1 VSAIYRWL
9 LRLYPVS
16 FRNEYGREMATVFAR
31 ERRDTRTA
39 LGMAALWLRVIADT
53 CVNAALIHWDILSQD
68 LRYTLRT
75 LRRTPAFALT
85 AVTVVALGIG
95 ATTAAFSL
103 ADFVLI
109 RPLPFPEADRLVR
122 FSEERPGFPRMEVA
136 PANYRDLKQMATSF
150 DALGAYRGLSVN
162 LVGARQ
168 PLRLQ
173 GAAMTADVLAA
184 LAVRPMMGRPFTAA
198 DDVDG
203 APATALVSYALWQQE
218 FGGDA
223 SIVGRPVRLDGE
235 VYTVIGVMPPD
246 FNFPSRGAQ
255 LWTAMRF
262 VPADFVDRNH
272 NYLQGIARL
281 RREVSVVA
289 ARTEMSLL
297 AGRLQQQYP
306 KENEQTGVSVIR
318 LRDGVSQQSRTLLVA
333 LFGAAVC
340 VLLIACANLTNL
352 LLARAIVR
360 RREMAVRIALGAGR
374 ERVLRQLLTESLVV
388 TGTGGVLGLALA
400 AATLPIFSRLVPT
413 ALPIADTPSM
423 DVRVVGFAMAL
434 TMVTGV
440 AFGIVPLLQHHRD
453 RASEGL
459 REGARNG
466 GPGREGMRGA
476 LVVAEITA
484 SVVLLVMCGLLLRAL
499 WTIQAIDPGFRLE
512 HTLTARTSLPMPKYE
527 TIGARSGFYDG
538 VLSEIRG
545 LPGVS
550 SAAYISFLPLGDMR
564 GGIFPVR
571 ISGHVESRREHDV
584 AFLRY
589 VTPGFFQTLGIP
601 VLQGRDVR
609 DADHLDG
616 PPVAIVSASFVTQF
630 LPGQEAL
637 GRRFNFAAANR
648 EIVGVV
654 ADVKMRGLTRVSEPQ
669 VYIPH
674 RQLPDRTSEWFAPKD
689 LAVRATGDPLA
700 LVSAVRA
707 IVQRADAEVPL
718 SDIQTL
724 EQLVDGDLASRV
736 TQLRVLG
743 AFAGVALVLGGIGIH
758 GFLAFAV
765 SARVREIGIRMA
777 LGARRADVVA
787 MIAKRSL
794 SLSAVGVGAGIVLA
808 YISGRWLQSL
818 LVGVSPADGM
828 TFAVAAA
835 LAAATAIA
843 GSLRPAL
850 RAARV
855 DSVTVIRLE

>member
-1 VSAIYRWL
+1 
-9 LRLYPVS
+9 
-16 FRNEYGREMATVFAR
+16 
-31 ERRDTRTA
+31 
-39 LGMAALWLRVIADT
+39 
-53 CVNAALIHWDILSQD
+53 
-68 LRYTLRT
+68 
-75 LRRTPAFALT
+75 
-85 AVTVVALGIG
+85 
-95 ATTAAFSL
+95 
-103 ADFVLI
+103 
-109 RPLPFPEADRLVR
+109 
-122 FSEERPGFPRMEVA
+122 
-136 PANYRDLKQMATSF
+136 
-150 DALGAYRGLSVN
+150 
-162 LVGARQ
+162 
-168 PLRLQ
+168 
-173 GAAMTADVLAA
+173 
-184 LAVRPMMGRPFTAA
+184 
-198 DDVDG
+198 
-203 APATALVSYALWQQE
+203 
-218 FGGDA
+218 
-223 SIVGRPVRLDGE
+223 VRLDGQL
-235 VYTVIGVMPPD
+235 YTVIGVMPHD
-246 FNFPSRGAQ
+246 FNFPSNGAQ
-255 LWTAMRF
+255 LWTPMRF

-281 RREVSVVA
+281 RRDVSVDA
-289 ARTEMSLL
+289 ARTEMSML

-306 KENEQTGVSVIR
+306 KENEQTGLSVIR
-318 LRDGVSQQSRTLLVA
+318 LRDGVSPQSRTLLVA
-333 LFGAAVC
+333 LLGAAVC

-360 RREMAVRIALGAGR
+360 RREMAIRMALGAGR

-400 AATLPIFSRLVPT
+400 AATLPILSRLVPT
-413 ALPIADTPSM
+413 ALPIADTPAM
-423 DVRVVGFAMAL
+423 DLRVIGFAIAL

-453 RASEGL
+453 RAGEGL
-459 REGARNG
+459 REGARSG
-466 GPGREGMRGA
+466 GSGREGMRGA
-476 LVVAEITA
+476 LVIAEITA
-484 SVVLLVMCGLLLRAL
+484 SVVLLVMCGLLLRTL
-499 WTIQAIDPGFRLE
+499 WAIQAIDPGFRLE

-527 TIGARSGFYDG
+527 TLGARTGFYDR
-538 VLSEIRG
+538 VLSEIRA

-564 GGIFPVR
+564 GGIFPVG
-571 ISGHVESRREHDV
+571 ISGRVESRPEDT

-601 VLQGRDVR
+601 ILQGRDVR

-630 LPGQEAL
+630 LAGQEAL

-648 EIVGVV
+648 QIVGVV
-654 ADVKMRGLTRVSEPQ
+654 ADVKMRELTRGSEPQ

-674 RQLPDRTSEWFAPKD
+674 RQLPDRTYEWFAPKD
-689 LAVRATGDPLA
+689 LAVRASGDPLA

-707 IVQRADAEVPL
+707 IVQGADAEVPL
-718 SDIQTL
+718 SEIQTM

-855 DSVTVIRLE
+855 DLVTVIRLE

>member
-1 VSAIYRWL
+1 MYRWL
-9 LRLYPVS
+9 LRLYPAS
-16 FRNEYGREMATVFAR
+16 FRNEYGREMAAAFAR
-31 ERRDTRTA
+31 ERRDTRTP
-39 LGMAALWLRVIADT
+39 LGRAVLWLRAIADT
-53 CVNAALIHWDILSQD
+53 CVNAAGSHRDILTQD

-103 ADFVLI
+103 ADFVLV
-109 RPLPFPEADRLVR
+109 RPLPFPEADRLVWV
-122 FSEERPGFPRMEVA
+122 SEQRPGFPRLELA
-136 PANYRDLKQMATSF
+136 PANYRDLKRMATSF
-150 DALGAYRGLSVN
+150 EALGAYRGLSVN

-168 PLRLQ
+168 PLRLE

-184 LAVRPMMGRPFTAA
+184 LAVRPMIGRPFTAA

-203 APATALVSYALWQQE
+203 APATALVSHALWQQE

-235 VYTVIGVMPPD
+235 VYTVIGVMPRD

-262 VPADFVDRNH
+262 VPADFVDRDNT
-272 NYLQGIARL
+272 YLQGIARL
-281 RREVSVVA
+281 RRDLSVDA
-289 ARTEMSLL
+289 ARTEMSML

-333 LFGAAVC
+333 LCGAALC

-352 LLARAIVR
+352 LLARALAR
-360 RREMAVRIALGAGR
+360 RREMAVRMALGAGR
-374 ERVLRQLLTESLVV
+374 ERMLRQLLTESLVV
-388 TGTGGVLGLALA
+388 TATGGVLGLTLA
-400 AATLPIFSRLVPT
+400 AATLPILSRLVPT
-413 ALPIADTPSM
+413 AMPIAETPSM
-423 DVRVVGFAMAL
+423 DLRVVAFAMAL

-453 RASEGL
+453 RAGEGL
-459 REGARNG
+459 REGARSG
-466 GPGREGMRGA
+466 GSGREGMRGA

-512 HTLTARTSLPMPKYE
+512 RTLTVRTSLPMPKYE
-527 TIGARSGFYDG
+527 TLGARTGFYDR
-538 VLSEIRG
+538 VLSEVRA

-564 GGIFPVR
+564 GGLFPVG
-571 ISGHVESRREHDV
+571 ISGRVESRREDNV

-589 VTPGFFQTLGIP
+589 VTPGVFQTLGIP
-601 VLQGRDVR
+601 ILQGRDVR
-609 DADHLDG
+609 DADHLDRQ
-616 PPVAIVSASFVTQF
+616 PVAIVSASFMTQF
-630 LPGQEAL
+630 FPGQAAL
-637 GRRFNFAAANR
+637 GRRIDFAGADR

-654 ADVKMRGLTRVSEPQ
+654 ADVKMRELTGVSEPQ
-669 VYIPH
+669 VYLPH
-674 RQLPDRTSEWFAPKD
+674 RQLPDRTYEWFAPKD

-707 IVQRADAEVPL
+707 IVQRADPEVPL

-736 TQLRVLG
+736 TQVRVLG
-743 AFAGVALVLGGIGIH
+743 AFAVVALVLGGIGIH
-758 GFLAFAV
+758 GLLAFAV

-794 SLSAVGVGAGIVLA
+794 SLSAVGVAAGTVIA

-855 DSVTVIRLE
+855 DPVTVIRLE

>member
-1 VSAIYRWL
+1 MYRWL
-9 LRLYPVS
+9 LRLYPTS
-16 FRNEYGREMATVFAR
+16 FRHEYGREMATVFAR
-31 ERRDTRTA
+31 ERRDTGTA
-39 LGMAALWLRVIADT
+39 LGRGALWLRVITDT
-53 CVNAALIHWDILSQD
+53 CVTAAGIHWDILRQD
-68 LRYTLRT
+68 LCYTLRT

-122 FSEERPGFPRMEVA
+122 FSEERPGFPRMELA

-150 DALGAYRGLSVN
+150 DAFGAYRGLSVN

-173 GAAMTADVLAA
+173 GAVMTADALAA
-184 LAVRPMMGRPFTAA
+184 LAVRPMIGRPFTAA
-198 DDVDG
+198 DDVEG

-218 FGGDA
+218 LGGEA
-223 SIVGRPVRLDGE
+223 SIVGRPLRLDGE

-246 FNFPSRGAQ
+246 FHFPSRAAQ

-272 NYLQGIARL
+272 NYLQAIARL
-281 RREVSVVA
+281 RPDVSLDA
-289 ARTEMSLL
+289 ARTEMSML
-297 AGRLQQQYP
+297 AGRLQQQFP
-306 KENEQTGVSVIR
+306 KENEQTGVGVIR
-318 LRDGVSQQSRTLLVA
+318 LRDVLSQQTRTLLVA
-333 LFGAAVC
+333 LSGAAVC

-360 RREMAVRIALGAGR
+360 RREMAVRMALGAGR

-388 TGTGGVLGLALA
+388 TGTGGGLGLALA
-400 AATLPIFSRLVPT
+400 AATLPILSRLVPT
-413 ALPIADTPSM
+413 ALPIADTPAL
-423 DVRVVGFAMAL
+423 DLRVVGCAIAL

-440 AFGIVPLLQHHRD
+440 AFGIVPLLQPHRD

-459 REGARNG
+459 REGARSG
-466 GPGREGMRGA
+466 GSGREGMRGA

-512 HTLTARTSLPMPKYE
+512 HTLTVRTSLPMPKYE
-527 TIGARSGFYDG
+527 TLGARTGFYDG
-538 VLSEIRG
+538 VLSEIRA

-564 GGIFPVR
+564 GGLFPVGIR
-571 ISGHVESRREHDV
+571 GHVESRRENNL

-589 VTPGFFQTLGIP
+589 VTPGYFQTLGIP
-601 VLQGRDVR
+601 LLEGRDVR

-654 ADVKMRGLTRVSEPQ
+654 ADVKMRGLTRDNEPQ
-669 VYIPH
+669 VYLPH
-674 RQLPDRTSEWFAPKD
+674 RQLPDRTYDWFAPKD

-700 LVSAVRA
+700 LVVAVRA

-724 EQLVDGDLASRV
+724 EHLVDGDLASRV
-736 TQLRVLG
+736 TQVRVLG

-758 GFLAFAV
+758 GLLAFAV

-787 MIAKRSL
+787 MVAKRSL

-808 YISGRWLQSL
+808 YLSGRWLQSL
-818 LVGVSPADGM
+818 LVGVSPADGT

-835 LAAATAIA
+835 LAAATALA

-855 DSVTVIRLE
+855 DPVTVIRLE

>member
-1 VSAIYRWL
+1 MYRWL
-9 LRLYPVS
+9 LRLYPAS
-16 FRNEYGREMATVFAR
+16 FRNEYGREMAAVFAR

-39 LGMAALWLRVIADT
+39 LGMAALWLRAIADT
-53 CVNAALIHWDILSQD
+53 CVNAAGIPSDILRQD

-122 FSEERPGFPRMEVA
+122 LSEQRPGFPRLELA

-150 DALGAYRGLSVN
+150 EALGAYRGLSVN

-198 DDVDG
+198 DDGDG

-262 VPADFVDRNH
+262 VPADFADRNN

-281 RREVSVVA
+281 RRDVSIDA

-306 KENEQTGVSVIR
+306 KENEQTGVGVIR

-333 LFGAAVC
+333 LFGAGMC

-352 LLARAIVR
+352 LLARTMVR

-388 TGTGGVLGLALA
+388 TGTGGGLGLALA
-400 AATLPIFSRLVPT
+400 AATLPILSRLVPT
-413 ALPIADTPSM
+413 TLPIADTPSM

-459 REGARNG
+459 REGARSG
-466 GPGREGMRGA
+466 GSGREGMRGA
-476 LVVAEITA
+476 LGGAEITA
-484 SVVLLVMCGLLLRAL
+484 SGVLLVMCGLLLRAL

-527 TIGARSGFYDG
+527 TTGARTGFYDG
-538 VLSEIRG
+538 VLSEIRA

-550 SAAYISFLPLGDMR
+550 SAAYTSFLPLSDMR
-564 GGIFPVR
+564 GGIFPVGIR
-571 ISGHVESRREHDV
+571 GNVESRREDNV

-601 VLQGRDVR
+601 ILQGRDVR

-616 PPVAIVSASFVTQF
+616 QPVAIVSASFVTQF
-630 LPGQEAL
+630 FPGQEAL

-674 RQLPDRTSEWFAPKD
+674 RQLPDRTYDWFAPKD

-724 EQLVDGDLASRV
+724 EHLVDGDLAARV
-736 TQLRVLG
+736 TQVRVLG
-743 AFAGVALVLGGIGIH
+743 AFAAVALVLGGIGIH
-758 GFLAFAV
+758 GLLAFAV

-808 YISGRWLQSL
+808 YLSGRWLQSL

-855 DSVTVIRLE
+855 DPVTVIRLE

>member
-1 VSAIYRWL
+1 MYRWL
-9 LRLYPVS
+9 LRLYPAS

-39 LGMAALWLRVIADT
+39 PGMAALWLRVIADT
-53 CVNAALIHWDILSQD
+53 CVNAAGVHWDILRQD

-122 FSEERPGFPRMEVA
+122 FSEERPGLPRMELA

-150 DALGAYRGLSVN
+150 EALGAYRGLSVN

-184 LAVRPMMGRPFTAA
+184 LAVRPMIGRPFTAA

-203 APATALVSYALWQQE
+203 APASALVSYALWQQE

-235 VYTVIGVMPPD
+235 AYTVIGVMPRD

-281 RREVSVVA
+281 RRDVSVDA
-289 ARTEMSLL
+289 ARTEMSML

-318 LRDGVSQQSRTLLVA
+318 LRDGVSPQSRTLLVA
-333 LFGAAVC
+333 LLGAAVC

-360 RREMAVRIALGAGR
+360 RREMAVRMALGAGR

-400 AATLPIFSRLVPT
+400 AATLPILSRLVPT
-413 ALPIADTPSM
+413 ALPIADTPAM
-423 DVRVVGFAMAL
+423 DLRVVGFAIAL

-453 RASEGL
+453 RAGEGL
-459 REGARNG
+459 REGARSG
-466 GPGREGMRGA
+466 GSGREGIRGA

-527 TIGARSGFYDG
+527 TTGARTGFYDG
-538 VLSEIRG
+538 VLSEIRA

-564 GGIFPVR
+564 GGIFPVG
-571 ISGHVESRREHDV
+571 ISGHVESRREDNV

-601 VLQGRDVR
+601 ILQGRDVR

-630 LPGQEAL
+630 LPGQQAL
-637 GRRFNFAAANR
+637 GRRFDFAAANR

-654 ADVKMRGLTRVSEPQ
+654 ADVKMRELTRVSEPQ

-674 RQLPDRTSEWFAPKD
+674 RQLPDRTYEWFAPKD

-758 GFLAFAV
+758 GLLAFAV

-794 SLSAVGVGAGIVLA
+794 SLLAVGVGAGIVLA
-808 YISGRWLQSL
+808 YISGRWLQAL

-855 DSVTVIRLE
+855 DSVTVMRLE

>member
-1 VSAIYRWL
+1 MYRWL
-9 LRLYPVS
+9 LRLYPAS

-31 ERRDTRTA
+31 ERRNTRTA
-39 LGMAALWLRVIADT
+39 VGIAALWLRVFADT
-53 CVNAALIHWDILSQD
+53 CVTAAGIHWDILRQD

-122 FSEERPGFPRMEVA
+122 FSEERPRFPRMELA

-150 DALGAYRGLSVN
+150 EALGAYRGLSVN

-184 LAVRPMMGRPFTAA
+184 LAVRPMIGRPFTAA
-198 DDVDG
+198 DDVDS

-235 VYTVIGVMPPD
+235 VYTVIGVMPRD

-281 RREVSVVA
+281 RRDVSVDA
-289 ARTEMSLL
+289 ARTEMSVL

-318 LRDGVSQQSRTLLVA
+318 LRDGVSPQSRTLLVA

-340 VLLIACANLTNL
+340 VLLIACANLTSL
-352 LLARAIVR
+352 LLARAIGR

-400 AATLPIFSRLVPT
+400 AATLPILSRLVPT
-413 ALPIADTPSM
+413 ALPIAETPSM

-459 REGARNG
+459 REGARSG
-466 GPGREGMRGA
+466 GSGREGIRGA
-476 LVVAEITA
+476 LVVGEITA

-527 TIGARSGFYDG
+527 TSGARTGFYDG
-538 VLSEIRG
+538 VLSEIRA

-564 GGIFPVR
+564 GGIFPVG
-571 ISGHVESRREHDV
+571 ISGHVESRREDNV

-601 VLQGRDVR
+601 ILQGRDVR
-609 DADHLDG
+609 DADHLDR

-630 LPGQEAL
+630 FPGQQAL

-674 RQLPDRTSEWFAPKD
+674 RQLPDRTYEWFAPKD

-758 GFLAFAV
+758 GLLAF
-765 SARVREIGIRMA
+765 GC
-777 LGARRADVVA
+777 LRR
-787 MIAKRSL
+787 S
-794 SLSAVGVGAGIVLA
+794 
-808 YISGRWLQSL
+808 
-818 LVGVSPADGM
+818 
-828 TFAVAAA
+828 
-835 LAAATAIA
+835 
-843 GSLRPAL
+843 
-850 RAARV
+850 
-855 DSVTVIRLE
+855 

>member
-1 VSAIYRWL
+1 MYRWL
-9 LRLYPVS
+9 LRLYPAS

-31 ERRDTRTA
+31 ERRDTPTA
-39 LGMAALWLRVIADT
+39 LGMAALWLRAIADT
-53 CVNAALIHWDILSQD
+53 CVNAGGIHWDILTQD

-109 RPLPFPEADRLVR
+109 RPLPFPEADRLVWV
-122 FSEERPGFPRMEVA
+122 SEQRPGFPRMELA

-150 DALGAYRGLSVN
+150 EALGAYRGLSVN

-184 LAVRPMMGRPFTAA
+184 LAVRPMVGRPFTAA
-198 DDVDG
+198 DDADG

-235 VYTVIGVMPPD
+235 VYTVIGVMPRD

-281 RREVSVVA
+281 RRDVSVDA
-289 ARTEMSLL
+289 ARTEMSML

-352 LLARAIVR
+352 LLARAIAR

-388 TGTGGVLGLALA
+388 TATGGVLGLALA
-400 AATLPIFSRLVPT
+400 AATVPILSRLVPT
-413 ALPIADTPSM
+413 ALPIAEIPSM
-423 DVRVVGFAMAL
+423 DVRVLAFTMTL
-434 TMVTGV
+434 TMMTGV

-459 REGARNG
+459 REGARSG
-466 GPGREGMRGA
+466 GSGREGMRGA
-476 LVVAEITA
+476 LVVAEISA

-512 HTLTARTSLPMPKYE
+512 RTLTARTSLPMPKYE
-527 TIGARSGFYDG
+527 TSGARTGFYDG
-538 VLSEIRG
+538 VLSEIRA

-564 GGIFPVR
+564 GGIFPVG
-571 ISGHVESRREHDV
+571 ISGRVEGHRQDNV

-601 VLQGRDVR
+601 ILQGRDVR
-609 DADHLDG
+609 DADHLDRQ
-616 PPVAIVSASFVTQF
+616 PVAIVSASFVTQF
-630 LPGQEAL
+630 FPGQQAL

-674 RQLPDRTSEWFAPKD
+674 RQLPDRTYEWFAPKD

-758 GFLAFAV
+758 GLLAFAV

-794 SLSAVGVGAGIVLA
+794 SLSAVGVGAGTVLA

-818 LVGVSPADGM
+818 LVGGSPADGT

-855 DSVTVIRLE
+855 DPVTVIRLE

>member
-1 VSAIYRWL
+1 MYRWL
-9 LRLYPVS
+9 LRLYPAS
-16 FRNEYGREMATVFAR
+16 FRNEYGPEMAAVFAR

-39 LGMAALWLRVIADT
+39 PGMAALWLRVIADT
-53 CVNAALIHWDILSQD
+53 CVTAAGIHRDILRQD

-122 FSEERPGFPRMEVA
+122 FSEERPGFPRMELA

-150 DALGAYRGLSVN
+150 EALGAYRGLSVN

-168 PLRLQ
+168 PLRLL

-184 LAVRPMMGRPFTAA
+184 LAVRPMLGRPFTAA

-218 FGGDA
+218 FGGDT

-246 FNFPSRGAQ
+246 FNFPGRGAQ

-281 RREVSVVA
+281 RRDVSLNA
-289 ARTEMSLL
+289 ARTEMSML

-318 LRDGVSQQSRTLLVA
+318 LRDGVSQHSRTLLVA

-360 RREMAVRIALGAGR
+360 RREMAVRMALGAGR

-388 TGTGGVLGLALA
+388 TGIGGVLGLALA
-400 AATLPIFSRLVPT
+400 AATLPILSRLVPS
-413 ALPIADTPSM
+413 AMPFAETPSM

-434 TMVTGV
+434 TMVTGI
-440 AFGIVPLLQHHRD
+440 AFGIVPVLQHHRD
-453 RASEGL
+453 RAGEGL
-459 REGARNG
+459 REGARSG
-466 GPGREGMRGA
+466 GSGREGMRGA

-512 HTLTARTSLPMPKYE
+512 HTLTVRTSLPMPKYE
-527 TIGARSGFYDG
+527 TTGARTGFYDG
-538 VLSEIRG
+538 VLSEIRA

-550 SAAYISFLPLGDMR
+550 SAAYTSFLPLSDMR
-564 GGIFPVR
+564 GGIFPVG
-571 ISGHVESRREHDV
+571 ISGHVESRREDNV

-601 VLQGRDVR
+601 ILQGRDVR

-630 LPGQEAL
+630 FPGQEVL
-637 GRRFNFAAANR
+637 GQRFTFAAAER

-654 ADVKMRGLTRVSEPQ
+654 ADVRMRSLTRVSEPQ

-674 RQLPDRTSEWFAPKD
+674 RQLPDRTFQWFAPKD

-707 IVQRADAEVPL
+707 IVHRADAEVPL

-724 EQLVDGDLASRV
+724 EQLVGEDQAARV
-736 TQLRVLG
+736 TQVRVLG
-743 AFAGVALVLGGIGIH
+743 AFAGVALLLGGIGIH
-758 GFLAFAV
+758 GLLAFTV
-765 SARVREIGIRMA
+765 SARVREIGLRMA

-787 MIAKRSL
+787 MIARRSL

-818 LVGVSPADGM
+818 LVGVSPADVT

-855 DSVTVIRLE
+855 DPVTVIRLE

>member
-1 VSAIYRWL
+1 MYRWL
-9 LRLYPVS
+9 LRLYPAS
-16 FRNEYGREMATVFAR
+16 FRNEYGREMAAAFAR
-31 ERRDTRTA
+31 ERRDTRTPLDSA
-39 LGMAALWLRVIADT
+39 VLWLRAIADT
-53 CVNAALIHWDILSQD
+53 CINAAGIHRDILTQD

-103 ADFVLI
+103 ADFVLV
-109 RPLPFPEADRLVR
+109 RPLPFPEADRLVWV
-122 FSEERPGFPRMEVA
+122 SEQRPGFPRLELA
-136 PANYRDLKQMATSF
+136 PANYRDLKRTATSF
-150 DALGAYRGLSVN
+150 EALGAYRGLSVN

-184 LAVRPMMGRPFTAA
+184 LAVRPMIGRPFTAA

-203 APATALVSYALWQQE
+203 ASATVLVSYALWQQE

-262 VPADFVDRNH
+262 VPADFVDRN
-272 NYLQGIARL
+272 NTYLQGIARL
-281 RREVSVVA
+281 RRDLSVDA
-289 ARTEMSLL
+289 ARTEMSML

-306 KENEQTGVSVIR
+306 KENDQTGVSVIR

-333 LFGAAVC
+333 LCGAALC

-352 LLARAIVR
+352 LLARALAR
-360 RREMAVRIALGAGR
+360 RREMAVRMALGAGR

-388 TGTGGVLGLALA
+388 TATGGVLGLTLA
-400 AATLPIFSRLVPT
+400 AATLPILSRLVPT
-413 ALPIADTPSM
+413 AMPIAETPSM
-423 DVRVVGFAMAL
+423 DLRVVAFAMAL

-453 RASEGL
+453 RAGEGL
-459 REGARNG
+459 REGARSG
-466 GPGREGMRGA
+466 GSGREGMRAA

-512 HTLTARTSLPMPKYE
+512 RTLTVRTSLPMPKYE
-527 TIGARSGFYDG
+527 TLGARTGFYDR
-538 VLSEIRG
+538 VLSEVRA

-564 GGIFPVR
+564 GGLFPVG
-571 ISGHVESRREHDV
+571 ISGRVESRREDNV

-589 VTPGFFQTLGIP
+589 VTPGVFQTLGIP
-601 VLQGRDVR
+601 ILQGRDVR
-609 DADHLDG
+609 DADHLDRQ
-616 PPVAIVSASFVTQF
+616 PVAIVSASFMTQF
-630 LPGQEAL
+630 FPGQAAL
-637 GRRFNFAAANR
+637 GRRIDFAGADR

-654 ADVKMRGLTRVSEPQ
+654 ADVKMRELTGVSEPQ
-669 VYIPH
+669 VYLPH
-674 RQLPDRTSEWFAPKD
+674 RQLPDRTYEWFAPKD

-707 IVQRADAEVPL
+707 IVKRADAEVPL

-736 TQLRVLG
+736 TQVRVLG

-758 GFLAFAV
+758 GLLAFAV

-794 SLSAVGVGAGIVLA
+794 SLSAVGVAAGIVIA
-808 YISGRWLQSL
+808 YVSGRWLQSL

-835 LAAATAIA
+835 LAAATAVA

-855 DSVTVIRLE
+855 DPVTVIRLE

>member
-1 VSAIYRWL
+1 MYRWL
-9 LRLYPVS
+9 LRLYPAS
-16 FRNEYGREMATVFAR
+16 FRNEYGREMAAVFAR
-31 ERRDTRTA
+31 ERRATRTA
-39 LGMAALWLRVIADT
+39 PGMAALWLRVIADT
-53 CVNAALIHWDILSQD
+53 CITAAGIHWDILRQD

-75 LRRTPAFALT
+75 LRRAPAFALT

-122 FSEERPGFPRMEVA
+122 ISEERPGFPRMELA
-136 PANYRDLKQMATSF
+136 PANYRDLKQMAISF
-150 DALGAYRGLSVN
+150 EVLGAYRGLSVN

-173 GAAMTADVLAA
+173 GAVMTADALAA
-184 LAVRPMMGRPFTAA
+184 LGVRPMIGRPFTAA
-198 DDVDG
+198 DDADD

-223 SIVGRPVRLDGE
+223 SIVGRPVSLDGE
-235 VYTVIGVMPPD
+235 VHTIIGVMPPD
-246 FNFPSRGAQ
+246 FNFPSRTAL

-262 VPADFVDRNH
+262 VPADFADRNN
-272 NYLQGIARL
+272 NYLQAIGRL
-281 RREVSVVA
+281 RREVSLDA
-289 ARTEMSLL
+289 AQAELSML

-306 KENEQTGVSVIR
+306 KENEQIGASVIR
-318 LRDGVSQQSRTLLVA
+318 LRDGVSPQSRTLLVA

-360 RREMAVRIALGAGR
+360 RREMAVRMALGAGR
-374 ERVLRQLLTESLVV
+374 ERMLRQLLTESLVV
-388 TGTGGVLGLALA
+388 TGIGGVLGLAVA
-400 AATLPIFSRLVPT
+400 AATVPILSRLVPT
-413 ALPIADTPSM
+413 ALPIAETPSM
-423 DVRVVGFAMAL
+423 DLRVVAFTMTL
-434 TMVTGV
+434 TMVTGI

-453 RASEGL
+453 RASDGL
-459 REGARNG
+459 RESARSG
-466 GPGREGMRGA
+466 GSGREGMRGA

-512 HTLTARTSLPMPKYE
+512 RTLTVRTSLPMPKYE
-527 TIGARSGFYDG
+527 TVGVRAGFYDG
-538 VLSEIRG
+538 VLSGIRA

-550 SAAYISFLPLGDMR
+550 SAAYTSFLPLSDMR
-564 GGIFPVR
+564 GGVFPVGIGGR
-571 ISGHVESRREHDV
+571 FESRRQDNV

-589 VTPGFFQTLGIP
+589 VTPDFFQTLGIP
-601 VLQGRDVR
+601 ILQGRDVR
-609 DADHLDG
+609 DADRLDRQ
-616 PPVAIVSASFVTQF
+616 PVAIVSASFAAQF
-630 LPGQEAL
+630 FPGQQVI
-637 GRRFNFAAANR
+637 GRRFSFAGAER

-654 ADVKMRGLTRVSEPQ
+654 ADVKMRGLTRGSEPQ
-669 VYIPH
+669 VYLPH
-674 RQLPDRTSEWFAPKD
+674 RQLPNRTYQWFAPKD

-700 LVSAVRA
+700 LVPAIRA
-707 IVQRADAEVPL
+707 IVQRVDAEVPL

-724 EQLVDGDLASRV
+724 EQLVDDDQASRV

-743 AFAGVALVLGGIGIH
+743 AFAGVALLLGGIGIH
-758 GFLAFAV
+758 GLLAFTV
-765 SARVREIGIRMA
+765 SARVREIGLRMA
-777 LGARRADVVA
+777 LGARRADLVA

-794 SLSAVGVGAGIVLA
+794 SLSGVGVGAGLILA

-818 LVGVSPADGM
+818 LVGVSPTDGM
-828 TFAVAAA
+828 TFAVAAG

-855 DSVTVIRLE
+855 DPVTAIRID

>member
-1 VSAIYRWL
+1 MYRWL
-9 LRLYPVS
+9 LRLYPAS

-31 ERRDTRTA
+31 ERRDTPTA

-53 CVNAALIHWDILSQD
+53 CVTAAGIHWDILTQD

-109 RPLPFPEADRLVR
+109 RPLPFPEADRLVWV
-122 FSEERPGFPRMEVA
+122 SEQRPGFPRMELA

-150 DALGAYRGLSVN
+150 EALGAYRGLSVN

-198 DDVDG
+198 DDADG

-235 VYTVIGVMPPD
+235 VYTVIGVMPRD

-262 VPADFVDRNH
+262 VPADFVDRNN

-281 RREVSVVA
+281 RRDVSVDA
-289 ARTEMSLL
+289 ARTEMSML

-352 LLARAIVR
+352 LLARAIAR

-388 TGTGGVLGLALA
+388 TATGGVLGLALA
-400 AATLPIFSRLVPT
+400 AATVPILSRLVPT
-413 ALPIADTPSM
+413 ALPIAEIPSM
-423 DVRVVGFAMAL
+423 DVRVLAFTMTL
-434 TMVTGV
+434 TMMTGV

-459 REGARNG
+459 REGARSG
-466 GPGREGMRGA
+466 GSGREGMRGA
-476 LVVAEITA
+476 LVVAEISA

-512 HTLTARTSLPMPKYE
+512 RTLTARTSLPMPKYE
-527 TIGARSGFYDG
+527 TSGARTGFYDG
-538 VLSEIRG
+538 VLSEIRA

-564 GGIFPVR
+564 GGIFPVG
-571 ISGHVESRREHDV
+571 ISGRVEGHRQDNV

-601 VLQGRDVR
+601 ILQGRDVR
-609 DADHLDG
+609 DADHLDRQ
-616 PPVAIVSASFVTQF
+616 PVAIVSASFVTQF
-630 LPGQEAL
+630 FPGQQAL

-674 RQLPDRTSEWFAPKD
+674 RQLPDRTYEWFAPKD
-689 LAVRATGDPLA
+689 LVVRATGDPLA

-758 GFLAFAV
+758 GLLAFAV

-787 MIAKRSL
+787 AQQFPRVCCS
-794 SLSAVGVGAGIVLA
+794 SAAFAMPRNLGRRVLANVLDNAAGIKTR
-808 YISGRWLQSL
+808 SR
-818 LVGVSPADGM
+818 
-828 TFAVAAA
+828 
-835 LAAATAIA
+835 
-843 GSLRPAL
+843 R
-850 RAARV
+850 
-855 DSVTVIRLE
+855 

>member
-1 VSAIYRWL
+1 MYRWL
-9 LRLYPVS
+9 LRLYPAS

-31 ERRDTRTA
+31 ERRDTPTA

-53 CVNAALIHWDILSQD
+53 CVTAAGIHWDILTQD

-109 RPLPFPEADRLVR
+109 RPLPFPEADRLVWV
-122 FSEERPGFPRMEVA
+122 SEQRPGFPRMELA

-150 DALGAYRGLSVN
+150 EALGAYRGLSVN

-198 DDVDG
+198 DDADG

-235 VYTVIGVMPPD
+235 VYTVIGVMPRD

-262 VPADFVDRNH
+262 VPADFVDRNN

-281 RREVSVVA
+281 RRDVSVDA
-289 ARTEMSLL
+289 ARTEMSML

-352 LLARAIVR
+352 LLARAIAR

-388 TGTGGVLGLALA
+388 TATGGVLGLALA
-400 AATLPIFSRLVPT
+400 AATVPILSRLVPT
-413 ALPIADTPSM
+413 ALPIAEIPSM
-423 DVRVVGFAMAL
+423 DVRVLAFTMTL
-434 TMVTGV
+434 TMMTGV

-459 REGARNG
+459 REGARSG
-466 GPGREGMRGA
+466 GSGREGMRGA
-476 LVVAEITA
+476 LVVAEISA

-512 HTLTARTSLPMPKYE
+512 RTLTARTSLPMPKYE
-527 TIGARSGFYDG
+527 TSGARTGFYDG
-538 VLSEIRG
+538 VLSEIRA

-564 GGIFPVR
+564 GGIFPVG
-571 ISGHVESRREHDV
+571 ISGRVEGHRQDNV

-601 VLQGRDVR
+601 ILQGRDVR
-609 DADHLDG
+609 DADHLDRQ
-616 PPVAIVSASFVTQF
+616 PVAIVSASFVTQF
-630 LPGQEAL
+630 FPGQQAL

-674 RQLPDRTSEWFAPKD
+674 RQLPDRTYEWFAPKD

-758 GFLAFAV
+758 GLLAFAV

-794 SLSAVGVGAGIVLA
+794 SLSAVGVGAGTVLA

-818 LVGVSPADGM
+818 LVGGSPADGT

-855 DSVTVIRLE
+855 DPVTVIRLE

>member
-1 VSAIYRWL
+1 MYRWL
-9 LRLYPVS
+9 LRLYPAS
-16 FRNEYGREMATVFAR
+16 FRNEYGREMAAVFAR

-39 LGMAALWLRVIADT
+39 LGRSALWLRVIADT
-53 CVNAALIHWDILSQD
+53 CATAAGIHRDILGQD

-109 RPLPFPEADRLVR
+109 RPLPFPDADRLVR
-122 FSEERPGFPRMEVA
+122 FSEERPGFPRMELA
-136 PANYRDLKQMATSF
+136 PANYRDLKRMATSF
-150 DALGAYRGLSVN
+150 EALGAYRGLSVN
-162 LVGARQ
+162 LVGAQQ

-173 GAAMTADVLAA
+173 GAVMTADVLSA
-184 LAVRPMMGRPFTAA
+184 LGVRPIMGRPFTTA
-198 DDVDG
+198 DDVAG
-203 APATALVSYALWQQE
+203 APATVLVSYALWQEE

-223 SIVGRPVRLDGE
+223 SIVGRPLHLDGE
-235 VYTVIGVMPPD
+235 VYTVIGVMPRD
-246 FNFPSRGAQ
+246 FHFPSRGAQ

-281 RREVSVVA
+281 RRDVSLDA
-289 ARTEMSLL
+289 ARTEMSML

-306 KENEQTGVSVIR
+306 KENEQTDISVIR
-318 LRDGVSQQSRTLLVA
+318 LRDVVSQQSRTLLVA
-333 LFGAAVC
+333 LFGAAAC

-352 LLARAIVR
+352 LLARAIGR
-360 RREMAVRIALGAGR
+360 RREMAVRMALGAGR

-388 TGTGGVLGLALA
+388 TGTGGVLGLVLA
-400 AATLPIFSRLVPT
+400 AATLPILSRLVPT
-413 ALPIADTPSM
+413 ALPIAAAPSM
-423 DVRVVGFAMAL
+423 DLRVVGFAMAL

-459 REGARNG
+459 REGARSG
-466 GPGREGMRGA
+466 GSGREGMRGA

-484 SVVLLVMCGLLLRAL
+484 SVVLLVICGLLLRAL
-499 WTIQAIDPGFRLE
+499 WTLRAIDPGFRLE
-512 HTLTARTSLPMPKYE
+512 HTLTVRTSLPMPKYE
-527 TIGARSGFYDG
+527 TTGARTGFYDG
-538 VLSEIRG
+538 VLSEIRA

-550 SAAYISFLPLGDMR
+550 SAAYTSFLPLSDMR
-564 GGIFPVR
+564 GGLFPVGIR
-571 ISGHVESRREHDV
+571 GHVESRREDNV

-609 DADHLDG
+609 DADRLDG
-616 PPVAIVSASFVTQF
+616 PPVAIVSASFVAQF
-630 LPGQEAL
+630 LPGREAL
-637 GRRFNFAAANR
+637 GQRFTFAGASR

-654 ADVKMRGLTRVSEPQ
+654 ADVRMRARTRVSEPQ
-669 VYIPH
+669 VYLPH
-674 RQLPDRTSEWFAPKD
+674 RQLPDRTYEWFAPKD

-743 AFAGVALVLGGIGIH
+743 AFAGIALVLGGIGIH
-758 GFLAFAV
+758 GLLAFAV
-765 SARVREIGIRMA
+765 SASVREIGIRMA

-835 LAAATAIA
+835 LAAVTAIA

-855 DSVTVIRLE
+855 DPVTVIRLE

>member
-1 VSAIYRWL
+1 MYRWL
-9 LRLYPVS
+9 LRLYPAS

-53 CVNAALIHWDILSQD
+53 CVNAAGIHRDIFRQD

-95 ATTAAFSL
+95 ATTAAYSL

-122 FSEERPGFPRMEVA
+122 FSEERPGFPRMELA

-150 DALGAYRGLSVN
+150 EALGAYRGLSVN

-235 VYTVIGVMPPD
+235 VYTVIGVMPRD

-262 VPADFVDRNH
+262 VPADFVDRNN

-281 RREVSVVA
+281 RRDVSVDA
-289 ARTEMSLL
+289 ARTEMSML

-352 LLARAIVR
+352 LLARAIGR

-374 ERVLRQLLTESLVV
+374 ERVLRQLITESLVV

-400 AATLPIFSRLVPT
+400 AATLPILSHLVPT
-413 ALPIADTPSM
+413 ALPIAETPSM
-423 DVRVVGFAMAL
+423 DVRFVGSAMAL

-459 REGARNG
+459 REGARSG
-466 GPGREGMRGA
+466 GSGREGMRGA

-527 TIGARSGFYDG
+527 TIGARTGFYDG
-538 VLSEIRG
+538 VLSEIRA

-564 GGIFPVR
+564 GGIFPVG
-571 ISGHVESRREHDV
+571 ISGHVESRREDNV

-601 VLQGRDVR
+601 ILQGRDVR

-674 RQLPDRTSEWFAPKD
+674 RQLPDRTYEWFAPKD

-700 LVSAVRA
+700 LVSAVRG

-743 AFAGVALVLGGIGIH
+743 AFAGVALVLGGIGLH
-758 GFLAFAV
+758 GLLAFAV

-855 DSVTVIRLE
+855 DSVTAIRLE

>member
-1 VSAIYRWL
+1 MYRWL
-9 LRLYPVS
+9 LRLYPAS

-53 CVNAALIHWDILSQD
+53 CVNAARIHWDILRQD

-95 ATTAAFSL
+95 ATTAAYSL

-122 FSEERPGFPRMEVA
+122 FSEERPGLPRMELA

-150 DALGAYRGLSVN
+150 EALGAYRGLSVN

-235 VYTVIGVMPPD
+235 VYTVIGVMPRD

-262 VPADFVDRNH
+262 VPADFVDRNN

-281 RREVSVVA
+281 RRDVSVDA
-289 ARTEMSLL
+289 ARTEMSVL

-352 LLARAIVR
+352 LLARAIGR

-400 AATLPIFSRLVPT
+400 AATLPILSRLVPT
-413 ALPIADTPSM
+413 ALPIAETPSM

-440 AFGIVPLLQHHRD
+440 AFGIVPLLQRD

-459 REGARNG
+459 REGARSG
-466 GPGREGMRGA
+466 GSGREGMRGA

-527 TIGARSGFYDG
+527 TIGARTSFYDG
-538 VLSEIRG
+538 VLSEVRA

-564 GGIFPVR
+564 GGIFPVG
-571 ISGHVESRREHDV
+571 ISGHVESRRGDNV

-601 VLQGRDVR
+601 ILQGRDVR

-674 RQLPDRTSEWFAPKD
+674 RQLPDRTYEWFAPKD

-724 EQLVDGDLASRV
+724 EQLVDGDLESRV

-758 GFLAFAV
+758 GLVAFAV

-855 DSVTVIRLE
+855 DSVTAIRLE

>member
-1 VSAIYRWL
+1 MYRWL
-9 LRLYPVS
+9 LRLYPAS
-16 FRNEYGREMATVFAR
+16 FRNEYGREMAAVFAR

-39 LGMAALWLRVIADT
+39 LGMAALWMRAITDT
-53 CVNAALIHWDILSQD
+53 CISAAGIHWDILTQD
-68 LRYTLRT
+68 LRYALRT

-85 AVTVVALGIG
+85 AIIVVALGIG

-109 RPLPFPEADRLVR
+109 RPLPFPEADRLVWV
-122 FSEERPGFPRMEVA
+122 SERRPGFPRTELT

-150 DALGAYRGLSVN
+150 EVLGAYRGLSLN

-198 DDVDG
+198 DDADG
-203 APATALVSYALWQQE
+203 APATVLVSYALWQRE
-218 FGGDA
+218 FGGDG

-235 VYTVIGVMPPD
+235 VHTVIGVMPRD

-255 LWTAMRF
+255 LWTPMRF
-262 VPADFVDRNH
+262 VPADFVDRRN
-272 NYLQGIARL
+272 NFLQGIARL
-281 RREVSVVA
+281 RPDVSVDE
-289 ARTEMSLL
+289 ARTEMSML
-297 AGRLQQQYP
+297 AGRLQQHYP
-306 KENEQTGVSVIR
+306 KENEQTGASVIR
-318 LRDGVSQQSRTLLVA
+318 LRDGVSQQSRTLLVT
-333 LFGAAVC
+333 LFGAAAC

-352 LLARAIVR
+352 LLARAIDR

-388 TGTGGVLGLALA
+388 TATGGVLGLALA
-400 AATLPIFSRLVPT
+400 AATVPILSRLVPT
-413 ALPIADTPSM
+413 ALPIAEIPSM
-423 DVRVVGFAMAL
+423 DLRVVAFTMAL

-440 AFGIVPLLQHHRD
+440 VFGIVPLLQHHHD

-459 REGARNG
+459 REGARSG
-466 GPGREGMRGA
+466 GSGREGMRGA

-484 SVVLLVMCGLLLRAL
+484 SVVLLVTCGLLLRAL
-499 WTIQAIDPGFRLE
+499 WTIQAIDPGFRVE
-512 HTLTARTSLPMPKYE
+512 RILTARTSLPMPKYE
-527 TIGARSGFYDG
+527 TSGARTGFYDG
-538 VLSEIRG
+538 VLSEIRA

-550 SAAYISFLPLGDMR
+550 SAAYVSFLPLSDMR
-564 GGIFPVR
+564 GGLFKVG
-571 ISGHVESRREHDV
+571 ISGRVEGRRDDNV

-589 VTPGFFQTLGIP
+589 VTPGYFQTLDIP
-601 VLQGRDVR
+601 ILQGRDVR
-609 DADHLDG
+609 DSDHLDG
-616 PPVAIVSASFVTQF
+616 QPVAIVSASFVTQF
-630 LPGQEAL
+630 FPGQQAL

-674 RQLPDRTSEWFAPKD
+674 RQLPDRTHEWFAPKD

-700 LVSAVRA
+700 LASAVRA

-724 EQLVDGDLASRV
+724 EQLVDADQASRV

-743 AFAGVALVLGGIGIH
+743 AFAGVALLLGGIGIH
-758 GFLAFAV
+758 GLLAFAV

-794 SLSAVGVGAGIVLA
+794 SLSAVGVGAGTVLA

-818 LVGVSPADGM
+818 LVGVSPGDGM

-855 DSVTVIRLE
+855 DPVTVIRLE

>member
-1 VSAIYRWL
+1 MYRWL
-9 LRLYPVS
+9 LRLYPAS

-53 CVNAALIHWDILSQD
+53 CVNAARIHWDILRQD

-95 ATTAAFSL
+95 ATTAAYSL

-122 FSEERPGFPRMEVA
+122 FSEERPGFPRMELA

-150 DALGAYRGLSVN
+150 EALGAYRGLSVN
-162 LVGARQ
+162 LVGARE

-235 VYTVIGVMPPD
+235 VYTVIGVMPRD

-262 VPADFVDRNH
+262 VPADFVDRNN

-281 RREVSVVA
+281 RRDVSVDA

-352 LLARAIVR
+352 LLARAIGR

-400 AATLPIFSRLVPT
+400 AATLPILSRLVPT
-413 ALPIADTPSM
+413 ALPIAETPSM

-440 AFGIVPLLQHHRD
+440 AFGIVPLLQRD

-459 REGARNG
+459 REGARSG
-466 GPGREGMRGA
+466 GSGREGMRGA

-527 TIGARSGFYDG
+527 TIGARTGFYDG
-538 VLSEIRG
+538 VLSEIRA

-564 GGIFPVR
+564 GGIFPVG
-571 ISGHVESRREHDV
+571 ISGHVESRREDNV

-601 VLQGRDVR
+601 ILQGRDVR

-630 LPGQEAL
+630 LSGQEPL
-637 GRRFNFAAANR
+637 GRRFSFAAANR

-674 RQLPDRTSEWFAPKD
+674 RQLPDRTYEWFAPKD
-689 LAVRATGDPLA
+689 LAVRASGDPLA

-736 TQLRVLG
+736 TQLRVLA

-758 GFLAFAV
+758 GLLAFTV

-794 SLSAVGVGAGIVLA
+794 SLSAIGVGAGIVLA

-855 DSVTVIRLE
+855 DSVTAIRLE

>member
-1 VSAIYRWL
+1 MYRWL
-9 LRLYPVS
+9 LRLYPAS

-53 CVNAALIHWDILSQD
+53 CVNAAGIHWDIFRQD

-109 RPLPFPEADRLVR
+109 RPLPFPEADRLVWV
-122 FSEERPGFPRMEVA
+122 SEQRPGFPRMELA

-150 DALGAYRGLSVN
+150 EALGAYRGLSVN

-173 GAAMTADVLAA
+173 GAAMTADVLSA

-235 VYTVIGVMPPD
+235 VYTVIGVMPRD

-262 VPADFVDRNH
+262 VPADFVDRNN

-281 RREVSVVA
+281 RRDVSVDA

-340 VLLIACANLTNL
+340 VLLTACANLTNL

-360 RREMAVRIALGAGR
+360 RREMAVRMALGAGR
-374 ERVLRQLLTESLVV
+374 ERLLRQLLTESLVV
-388 TGTGGVLGLALA
+388 TGAGGVLGLALA
-400 AATLPIFSRLVPT
+400 AATLPILSRLVPT
-413 ALPIADTPSM
+413 ALPIAETPSM

-434 TMVTGV
+434 TMLTGV
-440 AFGIVPLLQHHRD
+440 AFGIVPLLQRD

-459 REGARNG
+459 REGARSG
-466 GPGREGMRGA
+466 GSGREGMRGA

-499 WTIQAIDPGFRLE
+499 WTIQAIDPGFRLG

-527 TIGARSGFYDG
+527 TTGARTGFYDG
-538 VLSEIRG
+538 VLSEIRA

-564 GGIFPVR
+564 GGIFPVG
-571 ISGHVESRREHDV
+571 ISGHVESRREDNV

-601 VLQGRDVR
+601 ILQGRDVR

-674 RQLPDRTSEWFAPKD
+674 RQLPDRTYEWFAPKD

-758 GFLAFAV
+758 GLLAFAV

-855 DSVTVIRLE
+855 DSVTAIRLE

>member
-1 VSAIYRWL
+1 MYRWL
-9 LRLYPVS
+9 LRLYPAS

-53 CVNAALIHWDILSQD
+53 CVNAAAIHWDILTQD

-75 LRRTPAFALT
+75 LRRAPAFALT

-122 FSEERPGFPRMEVA
+122 FSEERPGFPRMELA

-150 DALGAYRGLSVN
+150 EALGAYRGLSVN

-235 VYTVIGVMPPD
+235 VYAVIGVMPRD

-281 RREVSVVA
+281 RREVSVDA

-318 LRDGVSQQSRTLLVA
+318 LRDGVSPQSRTLLVA
-333 LFGAAVC
+333 LFGAAMC

-400 AATLPIFSRLVPT
+400 AATLPILSRLVPT

-459 REGARNG
+459 REGARSG
-466 GPGREGMRGA
+466 GSGREGMRGA

-527 TIGARSGFYDG
+527 TIGARTGFYDG
-538 VLSEIRG
+538 VLSEIRA

-564 GGIFPVR
+564 GGIFPVG
-571 ISGHVESRREHDV
+571 ISGHVESRREDNV

-601 VLQGRDVR
+601 ILQGRDVR

-674 RQLPDRTSEWFAPKD
+674 RQLPDRTYEWFAPKD

-736 TQLRVLG
+736 TQLRILG

-758 GFLAFAV
+758 GLLAFTV

-794 SLSAVGVGAGIVLA
+794 SLSALGVGAGLVLA
-808 YISGRWLQSL
+808 YLSGRWLQSL

-828 TFAVAAA
+828 TYAVAAA

-855 DSVTVIRLE
+855 DSVAVIRLE